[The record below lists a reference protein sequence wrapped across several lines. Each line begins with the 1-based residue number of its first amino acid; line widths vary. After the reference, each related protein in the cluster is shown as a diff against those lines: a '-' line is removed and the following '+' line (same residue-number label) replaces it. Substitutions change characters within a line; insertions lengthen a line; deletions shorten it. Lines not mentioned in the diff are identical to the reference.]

1 MNSDPGVN
9 SCAPSVRVTGG
20 RPLRTSVWG
29 EVGRHAGFCIR
40 VERPGRDRDLSVVP
54 EPVRSL
60 YVHVP
65 FCAHKC
71 EYCAFYS
78 APPAGGVIDR
88 YVGAL
93 VRELE
98 LIAPECRPTTIF
110 FGGGTPSLLSLKQWQ
125 TVLSAMERL
134 GLLGAPE
141 FSVECNPATVS
152 ADKAR
157 LLRDHGVNRISM
169 GVQSLDEGLLER
181 LGRVHTRDMV
191 FRSFDTLR
199 AAGFV
204 NVNVDL
210 MFAIPG
216 QTLDVWDRTLTEAV
230 ALGSEHLSCYEVIY
244 EEDTPLYQQ
253 LQAGAFAVDEALACA
268 MYDHLRERAAAVGFQ
283 QYEVANWARNHVAT
297 GASVE
302 LPGVSLAGV
311 PSHACRHN
319 VGYWR
324 GLDSFGV
331 GPSASEYV
339 RGLRSRNWAN
349 TDLWI
354 TQLERGRRAKE
365 FAEALSS
372 RARAGELAAFGL
384 RMNAGWPAEEFVART
399 GLDLRAEW
407 REDLN
412 QLIRRGWLEET
423 DTHIRLTSGGMRF
436 ADAVGELL
444 IRVDETTSETV
455 RSNRRS
461 LVLEATPQ

>member
-1 MNSDPGVN
+1 MRG
-9 SCAPSVRVTGG
+9 AGHTRG
-20 RPLRTSVWG
+20 RIELNHRSGTVK
-29 EVGRHAGFCIR
+29 
-40 VERPGRDRDLSVVP
+40 LSTVP

-78 APPAGGVIDR
+78 APPSGGVIER

-93 VRELE
+93 VKELE
-98 LIAPECRPTTIF
+98 LIAAECRPTTIF
-110 FGGGTPSLLSLKQWQ
+110 FGGGTPSLLTLKQWE
-125 TVLSAMERL
+125 TVLSAMARL
-134 GLLGAPE
+134 GLSGAPE

-169 GVQSLDEGLLER
+169 GVQSLDEGLLDR

-191 FRSFDTLR
+191 FRSFDVLR
-199 AAGFV
+199 AAGIS

-216 QTLDVWDRTLTEAV
+216 QTPEIWDQTLTEAL

-253 LQAGAFAVDEALACA
+253 LQAGAFAVDEALACS
-268 MYDHLRERAAAVGFQ
+268 MYDHLRERAAAAGFQ
-283 QYEVANWARNHVAT
+283 QYEVANWARNSTPAGPV
-297 GASVE
+297 VE
-302 LPGVSLAGV
+302 LPGVSLEGI

-354 TQLERGRRAKE
+354 SQLERGRRAKE
-365 FAEALSS
+365 FAEALSP
-372 RARAGELAAFGL
+372 RARAGEMAAFGL
-384 RMNAGWPAEEFVART
+384 RMNAGWPWAEFRTRT
-399 GLDLRAEW
+399 GLDLRDSEW
-407 REDLN
+407 REDLAG
-412 QLIRRGWLEET
+412 LVRRGWVEET
-423 DTHIRLTSGGMRF
+423 ETHVRLTSQGLRF
-436 ADAVGELL
+436 ADAVGEIL
-444 IRVDETTSETV
+444 IRVDEAPPEAV
-455 RSNRRS
+455 RAPARTLR
-461 LVLEATPQ
+461 LEAMP